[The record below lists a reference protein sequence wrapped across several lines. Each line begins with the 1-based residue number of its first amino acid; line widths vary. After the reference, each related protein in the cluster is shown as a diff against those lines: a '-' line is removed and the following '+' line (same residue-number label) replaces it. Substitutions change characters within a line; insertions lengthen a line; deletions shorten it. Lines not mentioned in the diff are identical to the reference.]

1 MGHIDIINYLDIIV
15 IASFRQV
22 FNKQD
27 GVRTGLTRFG
37 GGWVTCVLQ
46 LQGLVLAGDS
56 RGRITVLSS
65 SLEAAP
71 ISVIW
76 AVKHAPVQ
84 SLQVSHH

>member
-1 MGHIDIINYLDIIV
+1 MGHKLGISV

-27 GVRTGLTRFG
+27 GLRTGLTRFG
-37 GGWVTCVLQ
+37 GDWVTCVLQ

-56 RGRITVLSS
+56 RGCITVLSS
-65 SLEAAP
+65 LEAVP
-71 ISVIW
+71 ISVRQ

-84 SLQVSHH
+84 SLQVSLHY